1 MNKMQISTFVKAS
14 KFWTLKIDVPNRRVI
29 TIAGRIGTCGRK
41 TIRDRTELLS
51 NEDVRECAEDLLDR
65 KLNVGYEQVA

>member
-1 MNKMQISTFVKAS
+1 MNKMQISTYVHAS

-29 TIAGRIGTCGRK
+29 TIAGRIGTRGRK
-41 TIRDRTELLS
+41 TVRDRMELLS
-51 NEDVRECAEDLLDR
+51 NEDVRECAEDLLDH